1 MKRYNTL
8 GLRGS
13 SFEEIINYTNGI
25 YEKNDLALI
34 QKISTPIKP
43 ISLNKNNNT
52 ISLAY
57 FEKKSTV
64 DYIGVTRGIPI
75 CFDAK
80 ETKLKSLPIKNIHEH
95 QIEFM
100 DKFEQQKGIAFLLVH
115 FLFNNT
121 YFYLPFK
128 ILKKFWLES
137 KSGPK
142 SIAYNKFEYQ
152 VFISDNYLLNYL
164 EAINK
169 FIL

>member
-1 MKRYNTL
+1 MKYYNIQ

-13 SFEEIINYTNGI
+13 SFEEIINHTNEI
-25 YEKNDLALI
+25 YEKNNLALI

-52 ISLAY
+52 ITLAY

-64 DYIGVTRGIPI
+64 DYIGVTQGLAI

-115 FLFNNT
+115 FLFNDT

-142 SIAYNKFEYQ
+142 SIAYNKFKYQ
-152 VFISDNYLLNYL
+152 VFISDNYVLNYL
-164 EAINK
+164 DYIHKSMA
-169 FIL
+169 

>member
-1 MKRYNTL
+1 MKRYNTQ

-13 SFEEIINYTNGI
+13 SFEEIINHTNEI
-25 YEKNDLALI
+25 YIKNNLALI

-43 ISLNKNNNT
+43 ISINKNNNT

-64 DYIGVTRGIPI
+64 DYIGVTQGIPI

-95 QIEFM
+95 QIEYM
-100 DKFEQQKGIAFLLVH
+100 NKFEQQKGIAFLLVH
-115 FLFNNT
+115 FLFNDT
-121 YFYLPFK
+121 YFYLPFED
-128 ILKKFWLES
+128 LKKFWIES
-137 KSGPK
+137 RYGQK
-142 SIAYNKFEYQ
+142 SIAYNKFKHQ
-152 VFISDNYLLNYL
+152 IFMSGNYMLDYL
-164 EAINK
+164 AAINK